1 VSSSPTHE
9 REKSV
14 IPRDLLERLVCP
26 ETRTRLT
33 MADAA
38 LVARL
43 NAAIAARALVN
54 CAGQPIERPI
64 QGGLVRQ
71 DGRMLYPVIDDI
83 PSLLADRA
91 IPLDQVDRP

>member
-1 VSSSPTHE
+1 
-9 REKSV
+9 V

-33 MADAA
+33 TADAA

-43 NAAIAARALVN
+43 NAAIAARTLVN

-64 QGGLVRQ
+64 QDGLVRE
-71 DGRMLYPVIDDI
+71 DGRMLYPVIDNI